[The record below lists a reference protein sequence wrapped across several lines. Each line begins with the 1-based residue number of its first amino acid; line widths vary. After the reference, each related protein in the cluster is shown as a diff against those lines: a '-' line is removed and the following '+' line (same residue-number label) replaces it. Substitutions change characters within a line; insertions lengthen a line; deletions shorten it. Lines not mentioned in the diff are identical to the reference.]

1 MCVICIYIYIIINII
16 YIYIKCMFHS
26 THTHATP
33 GLCRRTLQCGWF
45 PFALSLF
52 YSTYSKRG
60 GVTKIFSLSD
70 PHPDKCFDMV
80 SDIPSGS
87 IFGIYIL
94 YSGIIYSDILSDILS
109 GFLSFFLTFHVAF
122 YLAFILAFY
131 LASILTFYLAFIL
144 TFYLASFQPFIL
156 ASIWNSIL
164 ALYLASFLTF
174 SLTRA
179 LPGLRLGIRGWG
191 PAVPAEIWRSR
202 LRSVLRSGSAHL
214 CLCPALLFICPYCR
228 KFDF

>member
-1 MCVICIYIYIIINII
+1 
-16 YIYIKCMFHS
+16 MFHS

-70 PHPDKCFDMV
+70 PHPDKCFDIFDMV

-87 IFGIYIL
+87 IFGIYIYTL

-109 GFLSFFLTFHVAF
+109 GFLSFFFDIPCGILSGIHSGILSGIYSDILSGLYSDILSCIFSAIHSGIYLEF
-122 YLAFILAFY
+122 YSGTLSGIFFDILSDTGTAGPE
-131 LASILTFYLAFIL
+131 T
-144 TFYLASFQPFIL
+144 
-156 ASIWNSIL
+156 
-164 ALYLASFLTF
+164 
-174 SLTRA
+174 
-179 LPGLRLGIRGWG
+179 WG
-191 PAVPAEIWRSR
+191 SR
-202 LRSVLRSGSAHL
+202 LRSGSA
-214 CLCPALLFICPYCR
+214 R
-228 KFDF
+228 